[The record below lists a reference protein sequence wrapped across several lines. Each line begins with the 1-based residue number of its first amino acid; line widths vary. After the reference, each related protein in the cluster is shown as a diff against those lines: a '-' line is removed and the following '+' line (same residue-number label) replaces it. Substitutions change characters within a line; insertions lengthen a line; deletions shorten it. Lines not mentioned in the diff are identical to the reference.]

1 LDRDEIVI
9 MSMHRS
15 LRSSTLTRPRN
26 VQTRWER
33 IQRLKTEDKWVDGRS
48 VFGIP
53 KTPGDFKVKKAK

>member
-1 LDRDEIVI
+1 

-33 IQRLKTEDKWVDGRS
+33 IQRLKTEDKWVEGRS